1 MKHKLLTILLVLVI
15 IAGVVGAALSVGMVI
30 SAVQFSEWGRVV
42 LYCVTTGVCVEAV
55 VLAIGKLKNKET
67 S

>member
-1 MKHKLLTILLVLVI
+1 MKHKLLTAILI
-15 IAGVVGAALSVGMVI
+15 IAVLACMIGAGVSVAMVI
-30 SAVQFSEWGRVV
+30 RAVQWSEWGRVV
-42 LYCVTTGVCVEAV
+42 LYCVTTGVCVEAA